1 MLYTDSPVKYYGPV
15 YGNRPYHREMG
26 ETPEDM
32 ARAVK
37 YQEAKEAREGSTEY
51 RPREIGEKPWEVPS
65 RAQQAEYYSK
75 AEAKVNGYNSY
86 DSYETRP
93 REIGER
99 PEDVA
104 RSNRPQRPKTKDE
117 MTEQERVLDM
127 YA

>member
-1 MLYTDSPVKYYGPV
+1 MLYADSVVKYYGPV
-15 YGNRPYHREMG
+15 YGKRPYHREMG

-32 ARAVK
+32 AKAVK
-37 YQEAKEAREGSTEY
+37 YQEQKEAAARSTEY

-65 RAQQAEYYSK
+65 RAQQAEYYSR
-75 AEAKVNGYNSY
+75 AEAKVNGYDSY
-86 DSYETRP
+86 DRYETRP

-104 RSNRPQRPKTKDE
+104 RSSRPDRPKRKEE
-117 MTEQERVLDM
+117 MTEQERRLDM